1 MSDQAPEL
9 VQDWLQRAHSSLK
22 LGRAGLRTTGVMPED
37 VCFHA
42 QQCAEKALKGLLTS
56 LTIQHP
62 RTHALEVLL
71 DLLKANDIQVP
82 ANVDEAFELTQ
93 YAVQTC
99 YPGEWEPVTTVEARH
114 ALERAALVLAWVESN
129 ITVRKN

>member
-82 ANVDEAFELTQ
+82 ANVDEAFELTHTLFRP
-93 YAVQTC
+93 VIPVNGNLSPRLK
-99 YPGEWEPVTTVEARH
+99 PGTLW
-114 ALERAALVLAWVESN
+114 S
-129 ITVRKN
+129 VRLLCLHGLKAISR